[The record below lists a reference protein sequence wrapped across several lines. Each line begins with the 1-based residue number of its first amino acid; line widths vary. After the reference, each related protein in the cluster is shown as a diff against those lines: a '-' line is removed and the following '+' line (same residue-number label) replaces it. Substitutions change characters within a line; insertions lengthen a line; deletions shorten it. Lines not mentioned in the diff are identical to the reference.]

1 MVIDKFDIERM
12 TFAPDKTYPP
22 LLIDPYGV
30 LANSVSLQRF
40 QMVSQRHAQVF
51 QTCDSGDQEEF
62 VHSPSGNIGLD
73 GFINDAARKP
83 FSAAALERFY
93 HPMSVSKNYTL
104 VHTIFLS

>member
-40 QMVSQRHAQVF
+40 EMVAQRHAQVF
-51 QTCDSGDQEEF
+51 ESRDGGNQEEF
-62 VHSPSGNIGLD
+62 VHCPSGDIGRY
-73 GFINDAARKP
+73 GFINDAARK
-83 FSAAALERFY
+83 FFCAGVFE
-93 HPMSVSKNYTL
+93 
-104 VHTIFLS
+104 